1 MHSLLTAGIFAVKSP
16 LFTGTPAEKPG
27 NATTGNSA
35 SRLEVLLPSFT
46 CDAGIAHPELR
57 AGGGRDESTGIHAA
71 PLPFPAGSES
81 GDFRTTSRRKIWGG
95 CDVDHASGEKTDE
108 SGCTPGRSAYPWGVG
123 QYRSAWGQL
132 PHIRRIQL
140 TAQSVIGESHE
151 NRSRKSHQNRGRK
164 SAGARL
170 YCLGTDF
177 SGRREV
183 VFCFLHGRRNKHQRR
198 NIHVS

>member
-1 MHSLLTAGIFAVKSP
+1 VKPGIRLFGPGHAMHSLLTAGIFAVKSP

-81 GDFRTTSRRKIWGG
+81 DDFRTTSRRKIWGG
-95 CDVDHASGEKTDE
+95 CDVDHDSGEKTDE

-123 QYRSAWGQL
+123 QYRSAWD
-132 PHIRRIQL
+132 
-140 TAQSVIGESHE
+140 S
-151 NRSRKSHQNRGRK
+151 SR
-164 SAGARL
+164 
-170 YCLGTDF
+170 T
-177 SGRREV
+177 
-183 VFCFLHGRRNKHQRR
+183 
-198 NIHVS
+198 